1 MLVESVNDYAI
12 FALDMTG
19 HVVSWNPGA
28 QRFKGY
34 TASEI
39 IGRHFS
45 TFYPPED
52 IAARKPDIELQIAAS
67 VGRLEDEGWRIRK
80 DGTQFWANV
89 VITALRTPDGQLVG
103 FAKVTRDLTQRRAA
117 ELQALDDADDSQR
130 KKRCVT
136 KPRRDRET
144 FRRCSNAC
152 ASRPTSSSNAGKK
165 PTSRTARK
173 ASSWRRCR
181 TSSALRS
188 TPLRGTCSCCCSASA
203 GPLSDDQIA
212 DLTRVRRSQQHLLSL
227 VNDILNFSRLEAGH
241 VTYDI
246 EPVALATAMESVAAM
261 IGPQAATKQITFA
274 WERCPP
280 SIVALADLSK
290 VEQILLNLLSNAVK
304 FTPPGGRVSLRCD
317 AREAHVFA
325 YVQDTGA
332 GIPIDRQTDIFEP
345 FVQLDRSLVN
355 SSEGVGLG
363 LAISRDLA
371 RGMNGDLTVVSDVGA
386 GSVFTLSLNRAD
398 SSASRFRRGHVNVR
412 WRTRLIRGA
421 NVSRNGA
428 REHASVLCRRVGGAS
443 ASLPAG
449 LAADRHGFPGH
460 VARARRAP
468 AGRRTG
474 RGNDAVLLRARATA
488 RRSRSDPE

>member
-1 MLVESVNDYAI
+1 MTAPSISTPDLYRMLVESVNDYAI
-12 FALDMTG
+12 FALDTTG

-67 VGRLEDEGWRIRK
+67 VGRLEDEGWRIRQ

-117 ELQALDDADDSQR
+117 ELQALDDA
-130 KKRCVT
+130 
-136 KPRRDRET
+136 RRLASEETLRREAEA
-144 FRRCSNAC
+144 R
-152 ASRPTSSSNAGKK
+152 SRDL
-165 PTSRTARK
+165 
-173 ASSWRRCR
+173 
-181 TSSALRS
+181 SALLERVREQAEELEHRRKEADVANRTKS
-188 TPLRGTCSCCCSASA
+188 EFLAAMSHELRTPLNAIAGYVQLLLLGVR
-203 GPLSDDQIA
+203 GPLNDDQIA

-241 VTYDI
+241 VTYHI
-246 EPVALATAMESVAAM
+246 EPVPMATAMESVAAM

-317 AREAHVFA
+317 AREARVFA

-332 GIPIDRQTDIFEP
+332 GIPINRQTDIFEP

-371 RGMNGDLTVVSDVGA
+371 RGMNGDLTVVSDLGA
-386 GSVFTLSLNRAD
+386 GSLFTLSLNRAN
-398 SSASRFRRGHVNVR
+398 SSASD
-412 WRTRLIRGA
+412 
-421 NVSRNGA
+421 S
-428 REHASVLCRRVGGAS
+428 
-443 ASLPAG
+443 
-449 LAADRHGFPGH
+449 AAD
-460 VARARRAP
+460 P
-468 AGRRTG
+468 ATLGGGR
-474 RGNDAVLLRARATA
+474 D
-488 RRSRSDPE
+488 